1 MAILADIIGIGLAA
15 ARPAAPTPPADTLA
29 LWYST
34 DTTELDLWDGSAW
47 VVVAVLPILTLTTAH
62 IAAMD
67 WSTLPTAD
75 PGSGKPWLSAGVLK
89 VGP

>member
-15 ARPAAPTPPADTLA
+15 ARPATPTVPANTLA
-29 LWYST
+29 LWFST

-62 IAAMD
+62 LAALD
-67 WSTLPTAD
+67 LSTLPIAD
-75 PGSGKPWLSAGVLK
+75 PGSGKPWLNAGVLT